1 MENKFII
8 EDVTPRFIIEDVEDT
23 TEQTQA
29 DQTTDQPEVVSEDT
43 ANVEPPKKQR
53 GVAAKTVASTPKK
66 NTVSGSEVGSLDSQ
80 GNKKY
85 DFNLPSIGTTKDKK
99 QIVPEKETIGYAVKD
114 NIPQQPKLPRS
125 KEIAKAIKEEK
136 PLSERALGE
145 LKQGLYTT
153 EFKKS
158 KIAEIEAAVEKE
170 ELGIENPYAKY
181 SELNGG
187 EIDMSNILPGSQAVN
202 PLMPKSTLSPQS
214 YKVQLK
220 GDTFVNDVFNTEKLK
235 EIDPNFNFDNFDG
248 FLSKNGYKDEFRK
261 KQEMGLFEGAGTDI
275 SGGYD
280 IQLAKESQ
288 KLRML
293 NLYMADK
300 DARVNKLGKA
310 ANTILNLRGDKN
322 DKYSP
327 VTTFDRNK
335 VEEYIKAEA
344 PTLYKKSKEQEEL
357 NAKEYEKASKDNSWY
372 YDTAVGLGKVGNSF
386 VNSFLDRINQ
396 VATTSLSSLG
406 MESQAEELRL
416 MNQERE
422 LSRPTVRNA
431 SYASGKLTNVNGVNY
446 LVDGKGTIYD
456 ADRKIVVN
464 DVLNPFTA
472 KEVISKSANGQDSY
486 IFSPLGASEQLSGVM
501 GDMMVQFALQ
511 RGFGKL
517 GSLSKVPLLSK
528 GMASSIAAQSALGY
542 SSGYNDTYKAAIEAG
557 LPESEAKSLASTAG
571 KEMGALYAIT
581 APISTQENAV
591 AAMFGS
597 ARKSLAK
604 EAVQEYMKAGS
615 KGFIAK
621 LGNGIAT
628 MAKEGGQELIQEN
641 IQQAGEMMVNA
652 ETNENAKQTLLK
664 DYITVDDF
672 VNTSILSFGAGSLMA
687 SPGSFSSTD
696 KLSLLKQMTNNEAL
710 FNEQLPELV
719 NSGVVTQKQ
728 ADELLND
735 IKVYRNQSKRIPP
748 YIHPY
753 VAKDIMYDLED
764 IQDLEKEKKTLDP
777 VFHEEIDAQIAE
789 LRSSMQ
795 ASMEESNKLISI
807 DKQVTKDLER
817 TRTAIKA
824 FGLEGEVI
832 AEAFETDD
840 DLRNIYDK
848 LFPIKEAFK
857 DSKEY
862 AEKRAIA
869 KQQFVE
875 NHKGNNTGYGK
886 FVPFKNAP
894 TLLLVNKKNVINAG
908 AVTTGQHEF
917 LHQLLYNQ
925 VKSNPEFQKRIG
937 TTLYSY
943 VESIT
948 NDADF
953 KGSKFYSRFE
963 KYKTKY
969 GNKINKT
976 AADIEVLDK
985 LLAEGKINE
994 TDYAEKVDPLKSS
1007 LASMEGDLA
1016 EEALTLLS
1024 ESISS
1029 GDIKYEETFFVKLG
1043 DIIRRMLQKYGFKQI
1058 KFNDGKDVF
1067 NFIRDYNKS
1076 FEKGEFNV
1084 AFEKFSKGP
1093 ESSAKTSESA
1103 KESIASPKVAA
1114 LEKELQ
1120 DLEDEYD
1127 EGYGEMPDDEYRAKK
1142 NNIEAKIKT
1151 TIRKEAEAEASGKK
1165 VVVEKEPTSE
1175 EEEVKKIIREE
1186 RGSLSSDK
1194 VQQIY
1199 TQKGLSG
1206 AQDIINLFRPITKK
1220 IVDKR
1225 RDAPGFDRE
1234 LLTDEIE
1241 TGDGGILDLIRKY
1254 KPEQGV
1260 PLAAYI
1266 NKYLPLRAIATSR
1279 RILDAQ
1285 FSKDVTEEVGLM
1297 ATETADQNMT
1307 ERMPEKSKYKNVLES
1322 NVFEPEVLKTMTN
1335 KILTNVRT
1343 LRSRVDTPTSLNK
1356 TVSPL
1361 MAEITGEMG
1370 KQLDIDIKTEMGGK
1384 KDNQLKNWLIKNK
1397 RYVLENMTT
1406 TWLMGKDGQGGM
1418 PQAIQKRIDGRWV
1431 NFPDWVGQKIDRE
1444 STSTDL
1450 AGRTSGHELVRR
1462 LPSVFSNVSN
1472 EDYLATILEPSGNPL
1487 RGRKESLAKAIA
1499 EEASLDI
1506 ISQDLKEQGPIYEA
1520 FVANQQRVGA
1530 EISDAIANE
1539 FDRQVERGNIKQSM
1553 PVRLG
1558 VIQSQDKLA
1567 NELFNAPNED
1577 AEVSII
1583 KKWLAS
1589 DGRSIRTLVSVI
1601 FKGNHKWT
1609 TNKGIFE
1616 DILLPIISSSS
1627 KFNWVISGNSIGIAG
1642 KDSFNLKDVPKGQ
1655 SIYFGEEK
1663 VPLWAD
1669 VEYIKKNW
1677 ESSIGTI
1684 NKEALEATDN
1694 IIDIVNYFKNKRGTE
1709 FGTVYHGGDIVD
1721 LDSISDGTPLFV
1733 TESDSEAIAYSKGND
1748 GHTFVANIDMNT
1760 IAKEEVARD
1769 ILQEMGY
1776 SDEYMLHEL
1785 IDPRFESTYIGD
1797 DNVKKLYQEVKKQGY
1812 EGVEFM
1818 DTGIADKRN
1827 VTNIVLVAPKKTLR
1841 NSGFDTTRIV
1851 NERKAIDLLEEGYK
1865 PVVNG
1870 DVIENVTEDEIGT
1883 LLSKNGT
1890 IKMTK
1895 YNPRPTER
1903 YTEKDFRNYLSILKY
1918 DQRGLI
1924 RKLHK
1929 AGIAVLGMK
1938 SSDTPYLEHNKPSY
1952 DVAEE
1957 IVNLF
1962 NGKITEDEFRSIV
1975 SDAKVNLIPDAL
1987 NEYLPEYVEGQNRMH
2002 ADDVVLYLKAL
2013 EDSGLKLLDLQ
2024 NEYDSRENF
2033 DKMVA
2038 EATAR
2043 NATKHSLP
2051 LSKALEQ
2058 YMPEPLTVKQSIAK
2072 SEEFNKIIEDVK
2084 GVDRSKVFSDITARR
2099 RGAGLNKYDFYVPPS
2114 AADFELLLYNF
2125 MGKGTLGEEHKK
2137 FFDDQFLKPYSHGID
2152 LMDSARQDIKN
2163 DFKSIAKAFPKVK
2176 KKLESLIPDKDFT
2189 YDQAL
2194 RVAIWSESSAEIP
2207 GLSRRDQTK
2216 LADLVNNDIELN
2228 AFKEG
2233 LKRTSRQP
2241 DGWLKPED
2249 FWETKTI
2256 ISDLHDIT
2264 EGVGRKKFLE
2274 EFIGNVEAIFGKW
2287 NNGKLVGENMN
2298 KIEATYGTNVREAL
2312 EDSLYRMSNG
2322 KNRSSGQDKEA
2333 SAWMNWVNGST
2344 GAIMFLNTRS
2354 ALLQLTGAVNFLNL
2368 RDNNPIMAA
2377 KAFANQPQY
2386 WSDFAMI
2393 FNSDK
2398 IKERRS
2404 GLKDDVSAAEIANA
2418 AKGAKNK
2425 AGAVLSYLLK
2435 IGYTPTQIADS
2446 LAIAIGGAPFYRN
2459 RVNSYKKEYE
2469 GLDDNGNL
2477 KRKYSDDQAETMAW
2491 DDFSKVSDETQQSG
2505 DPRDISKQQASSV
2518 GRLILAFQ
2526 NTSMQQSRIIK
2537 KSYLDLKNGRGDAIT
2552 NIAKITYYLAI
2563 QNTMFAVLQSGLFA
2577 LMFDEDDEDDKEKAK
2592 KKKTGEDKALE
2603 IGNSVL
2609 DSVLRGTGFGGAIVA
2624 TLKNIAVK
2632 YMEESDKGFKGDYT
2646 KVLLE
2651 GANISP
2657 PIGSKA
2663 RKAYSAMQTS
2673 KYEKGLMD
2681 RRKWDITQNGRVHL
2695 SPRYHVGAKAIE
2707 AVTNVPLDRFV
2718 NKVENISEAMNAEN
2732 KAWQRVMVGL
2742 GYTPYSVGIQN
2753 TGDEEIKAEIKAE
2766 KKIASKEKAKAKRE
2780 FVKDSIANLPPE
2792 EYLKYLEKKSESKQK
2807 KKDSIA
2813 ALSPEEY
2820 LKYLDYRKNKR
2831 KKSPK
2836 ASSVGNF
2843 IIE

>member
-1 MENKFII
+1 MENKEPNKFTIKQATPKFII
-8 EDVTPRFIIEDVEDT
+8 RQVVEDT
-23 TEQTQA
+23 EEQTQVDPA
-29 DQTTDQPEVVSEDT
+29 MDQPEVVSEET
-43 ANVEPPKKQR
+43 TNVEPPKKQM

-66 NTVSGSEVGSLDSQ
+66 NTVSGSEVGYSDYQ

-85 DFNLPSIGTTKDKK
+85 DFNLPGIGTTKDKK
-99 QIVPEKETIGYAVKD
+99 QIVPEKETIEPISRGNV
-114 NIPQQPKLPRS
+114 PTLPKA
-125 KEIAKAIKEEK
+125 KEIAKAIKKEG
-136 PLSERALGE
+136 PISERALGE

-187 EIDMSNILPGSQAVN
+187 EVDMSNILPGSQAVN

-220 GDTFVNDVFNTEKLK
+220 GDTFVNDVFNNEKLK

-261 KQEMGLFEGAGTDI
+261 KQEMGLFEGTGTDI

-335 VEEYIKAEA
+335 VEEYIKTEA

-372 YDTAVGLGKVGNSF
+372 YDTAVGLGKVGNGL
-386 VNSFLDRINQ
+386 VNGFLDRINQ
-396 VATTSLSSLG
+396 VATASLSSLG

-416 MNQERE
+416 VNEERE

-431 SYASGKLTNVNGVNY
+431 AYASGKLTNVDGVNY

-464 DVLNPFTA
+464 DLLNPFTA
-472 KEVISKSANGQDSY
+472 NNIMAKAANGQDSY
-486 IFSPLGASEQLSGVM
+486 IFSPLGTSEQLSTVI
-501 GDMMVQFALQ
+501 GDMAVQFGLQ
-511 RGFGKL
+511 YGIGKL
-517 GSLSKVPLLSK
+517 GSITKIPFLSK
-528 GMASSIAAQSALGY
+528 GMTSSIAAQSALGY
-542 SSGYNDTYKAAIEAG
+542 SSGYNDTYKAAIDAG

-571 KEMGALYAIT
+571 KEMGMLYAIT
-581 APISTQENAV
+581 APLSTQERAV
-591 AAMFGS
+591 EAMFGS

-604 EAVQEYMKAGS
+604 EAVKEYMKSGS
-615 KGFIAK
+615 KGFLAK
-621 LGNGIAT
+621 IGNGVAT
-628 MAKEGGQELIQEN
+628 MSKEGGKELIQEN
-641 IQQAGEMMVNA
+641 IQQAGEMLVNA
-652 ETNENAKQTLLK
+652 ETNEDAKRTLLK
-664 DYITVDDF
+664 DYTTVDDF
-672 VNTSILSFGAGSLMA
+672 VNTSILSFGAGALMA
-687 SPGSFSSTD
+687 SPGSFSSKD
-696 KLSLLKQMTNNEAL
+696 KLSLLKQMTNNEML
-710 FNEQLPELV
+710 FKEQLPELV

-728 ADELLND
+728 ADEIAND
-735 IKVYRNQSKRIPP
+735 VKVYKSQSRRIPP
-748 YIHPY
+748 YVHTD
-753 VAKDIMYDLED
+753 VSLDIMKDLQS
-764 IQDLEKEKKTLDP
+764 IQDLEVKKKTLDP
-777 VFHEEIDAQIAE
+777 SFHEDIDAQIA
-789 LRSSMQ
+789 
-795 ASMEESNKLISI
+795 
-807 DKQVTKDLER
+807 D
-817 TRTAIKA
+817 
-824 FGLEGEVI
+824 
-832 AEAFETDD
+832 
-840 DLRNIYDK
+840 
-848 LFPIKEAFK
+848 
-857 DSKEY
+857 
-862 AEKRAIA
+862 KRASIKNNLLKSNDLNKIDERIA
-869 KQQFVE
+869 KDISRTKAAVKKLGLDSDVDVVDVNNYDELYKYLSENTELTIAQIKNLGKGLGSFVTLTDENGEPTNRRALIINKANASVE
-875 NHKGNNTGYGK
+875 NM
-886 FVPFKNAP
+886 
-894 TLLLVNKKNVINAG
+894 
-908 AVTTGQHEF
+908 VTTGQHEF
-917 LHQLLYNQ
+917 LHEVLFNA
-925 VKSNPEFQKRIG
+925 VKNDPAIQKQIG
-937 TTLYSY
+937 STLIDHLKT
-943 VESIT
+943 IT
-948 NDADF
+948 DEDAF
-953 KGSKFYSRFE
+953 KGSDFAKRFGR
-963 KYKTKY
+963 Y
-969 GNKINKT
+969 GKLFESKKATLDAKIQGIGERLANG
-976 AADIEVLDK
+976 EVTQTYHDGIVK
-985 LLAEGKINE
+985 AINDRISKEEGQWQ
-994 TDYAEKVDPLKSS
+994 
-1007 LASMEGDLA
+1007 

-1024 ESISS
+1024 EAISS
-1029 GDIKYEETFFVKLG
+1029 GDVKYNETFFTKLG
-1043 DIIRRMLQKYGFKQI
+1043 DIVRRILQKYGFKDI
-1058 KFNDGKDVF
+1058 SFETGKDVF
-1067 NFIRDYNKS
+1067 NFVKDYNKS
-1076 FEKGEFNV
+1076 FEKGNFGK
-1084 AFEKFSKGP
+1084 AIEKL
-1093 ESSAKTSESA
+1093 AKTGEYKGKA
-1103 KESIASPKVAA
+1103 GAVTTTAEQTVKESIASPKVVA

-1127 EGYGEMPDDEYRAKK
+1127 EGYGDMSDDEYRAKK

-1186 RGSLSSDK
+1186 RGALSSDK

-1199 TQKGLSG
+1199 IQKGLSG

-1254 KPEQGV
+1254 KPESGV

-1384 KDNQLKNWLIKNK
+1384 KDNQLKNWLLKNK

-1462 LPSVFSNVSN
+1462 LPNVFNNVSN
-1472 EDYLATILEPSGNPL
+1472 EDYLAQVLEPSGNPL

-1539 FDRQVERGNIKQSM
+1539 FDRQVERGNVKQSI

-1589 DGRSIRTLVSVI
+1589 DGRSIRTLVSII

-1669 VEYIKKNW
+1669 VDYIKKNW
-1677 ESSIGTI
+1677 ESSIDTI

-1721 LDSISDGTPLFV
+1721 LDSISDGVPLFV

-1776 SDEYMLHEL
+1776 DEEYMLHEL

-1865 PVVNG
+1865 PVING
-1870 DVIENVTEDEIGT
+1870 DVVENVTEDEIGT

-1929 AGIAVLGMK
+1929 AGMAVLGMK
-1938 SSDTPYLEHNKPSY
+1938 SSDVPYLEHNKPSY

-1975 SDAKVNLIPDAL
+1975 SDAKVNLVPTAL
-1987 NEYLPEYVEGQNRMH
+1987 NEYLPKYVEGQNRMH

-2013 EDSGLKLLDLQ
+2013 EDSGLKLLDIQ

-2038 EATAR
+2038 AAKAR
-2043 NATKHSLP
+2043 NATKHTETIDEEL
-2051 LSKALEQ
+2051 KDV
-2058 YMPEPLTVKQSIAK
+2058 MPESLSVKQSLGK

-2084 GVDRSKVFSDITARR
+2084 GVDRSKVYSDITARR

-2125 MGKGTLGEEHKK
+2125 MGKGALGEEHKK

-2194 RVAIWSESSAEIP
+2194 RVAIWSESSVEIP

-2216 LADLVNNDIELN
+2216 LTDLVNNDIELN

-2274 EFIGNVEAIFGKW
+2274 EFIENVEAVFGKW

-2298 KIEATYGTNVREAL
+2298 KIEAVYGTNVREAL

-2354 ALLQLTGAVNFLNL
+2354 AILQLTGSVNFLNL

-2459 RVNSYKKEYE
+2459 RVNSYLKE
-2469 GLDDNGNL
+2469 GLDI
-2477 KRKYSDDQAETMAW
+2477 SEAETKAW

-2577 LMFDEDDEDDKEKAK
+2577 LMFDDDDEDDKEKAK

-2681 RRKWDITQNGRVHL
+2681 RRKWDIMQNGRVHL

-2780 FVKDSIANLPPE
+2780 FVKDSIASLPPE
-2792 EYLKYLEKKSESKQK
+2792 EYIKYLEKKGESKQR

-2820 LKYLDYRKNKR
+2820 IKYLEYKKKKR
-2831 KKSPK
+2831 KR
-2836 ASSVGNF
+2836 SSGSSDSKF
-2843 IIE
+2843 KLR